1 MDDDHGL
8 KDGGPC
14 EVWPDGGHFELH
26 GEGVAPGP
34 GGGDMGEGEV
44 QIDEALG
51 GSSEAVVVALH
62 LIS

>member
-1 MDDDHGL
+1 MDDGHGL

-44 QIDEALG
+44 QIDEALRRHPN
-51 GSSEAVVVALH
+51 AIVVALH
-62 LIS
+62 LIG